1 MTDDIALLLQRGL
14 DRLIRRA
21 RIGRSP
27 APTHRRFVIVQID
40 GLSGEV
46 LDRALLT
53 GRMPFLRRLM
63 ARHGHR
69 RRPMAVG
76 MPTSTPAFQM
86 ALMYGVRPDIPGFH
100 YHDKRRRMDIHFP
113 RGGHAE
119 LVETD
124 HARDRTGVLNGGSV
138 YGCVFT
144 GGADDALFSFTRLSR
159 PTRRGLASV
168 LTGGVVLGWVVLKSL
183 ALTLRE
189 IALVVPRMI
198 REPGAAKLHW
208 RWLQLH
214 VGISVWVRELF
225 TLAASRDAYAGLPAI
240 YVNFLDYDVSAHAFG
255 PRSRHAVDSLRG
267 IDASIRQIWRVI
279 RRVPGHRYD
288 LFVLSDHG
296 QAACVDFRSLSG
308 GPPFERVLIEELVG
322 RPTAP
327 AASVE
332 REPSYRHGLQTYGI
346 GRPKPDTLPAAP
358 HADSIYAESGGREAY
373 QRDGIRVVSA
383 GPNAFIYFLDN
394 PEPLDA
400 DEIERRR
407 PGFATAVAKVPGV
420 GFVLARSPQG
430 PVVYWRGEV
439 HRLGKGEAGP
449 FADRPDR
456 EAVLRGLHDLMA
468 MRSAGDLVV
477 YGIGAPEGNISYVP
491 EVGAHAGPS
500 PEELHTF
507 LIQPARVKDQS
518 PVRHP
523 LELYDLFASYQ
534 TERPPVDAGR
544 RKSARPAPGRARERA
559 GGS

>member
-1 MTDDIALLLQRGL
+1 MPVDDTVLLLQRGL

-27 APTHRRFVIVQID
+27 RQTHRRFVVVQID
-40 GLSGEV
+40 GLSAEV

-53 GRMPFLRRLM
+53 GRMPFLRQLM

-86 ALMYGVRPDIPGFH
+86 AAMYGVRPNIPGFH

-113 RGGHAE
+113 RPGHAA
-119 LVETD
+119 LVEED
-124 HARDRTGVLNGGSV
+124 HTKDRKGVLIGGSV

-144 GGADDALFSFTRLSR
+144 GGAEDAIFSFARLSR
-159 PTRRGLASV
+159 PTRGGLSGF
-168 LTGGVVLGWVVLKSL
+168 LTGGIVIGWVVLKSL
-183 ALTLRE
+183 ALTVREVALAVARMLR
-189 IALVVPRMI
+189 A
-198 REPGAAKLHW
+198 PGAVKFHW

-225 TLAASRDAYAGLPAI
+225 TLAVARDVYAGLPAI

-255 PRSRHAVDSLRG
+255 PQSRHAIDSLRG
-267 IDASIRQIWRVI
+267 IDRALRQISRVV
-279 RRVPGHRYD
+279 RRVPEHRYD

-308 GPPFERVLIEELVG
+308 GRPFERALIEALVG
-322 RPTAP
+322 CPTAP
-327 AASVE
+327 ATSRG
-332 REPSYRHGLQTYGI
+332 REPSYRHELQTYRI
-346 GRPKPDTLPAAP
+346 GRRRPLPDERLP
-358 HADSIYAESGGREAY
+358 DSIHEEGAGRESY

-383 GPNAFIYFLDN
+383 GPNAFIYFLDD
-394 PEPLDA
+394 PEPLDI

-407 PGFATAVAKVPGV
+407 PGFALAVAKVPGV
-420 GFVLARSPQG
+420 GFVLARSPEG
-430 PVVYWRGEV
+430 PVVYWRGAM
-439 HRLGKGEAGP
+439 HRLSKGESGP
-449 FADRPDR
+449 FAHRPDR
-456 EAVLRGLHDLMA
+456 EAVLRGIGDLMA

-507 LIQPARVKDQS
+507 LIQPAGVEDTG
-518 PVRHP
+518 PVQHP
-523 LELYDLFASYQ
+523 IELYDLFAAYQ
-534 TERPPVDAGR
+534 
-544 RKSARPAPGRARERA
+544 RERVPLDSRPRQTVRPVP
-559 GGS
+559 G